1 MHCRL
6 KVILFYM
13 FHNYHVMSIIN
24 KYNKA
29 RTLIL
34 KNTSYNFISKGCN
47 EIIFHLYYCFR
58 YLQEYTALGTA
69 GGLYHFRDQILAGK
83 PDSFFVMNS
92 DVCGDFPLKEM
103 LSFTVQKGGGSHC
116 TVLGTEV

>member
-1 MHCRL
+1 
-6 KVILFYM
+6 
-13 FHNYHVMSIIN
+13 MS
-24 KYNKA
+24 Y
-29 RTLIL
+29 
-34 KNTSYNFISKGCN
+34 
-47 EIIFHLYYCFR
+47 R

-69 GGLYHFRDQILAGK
+69 GGLYHFRDQILAGN

-116 TVLGTEV
+116 TVLGTEVRGMGSFGGGGDIYMYHKSPCLLQVY